1 MSTRDPKLVALLFNE
16 CINTSD
22 LEGLARLMTDD
33 HAFVDR
39 EGKVHQPKQVMV
51 DGWKDFFGMFPEYR
65 NTFDR
70 VDSRDNLVVILG
82 HAYWSKEKPYDPVI
96 WTATIFNGQVR
107 EWRVYADTPQN
118 RKSFNLL

>member
-1 MSTRDPKLVALLFNE
+1 MNIHDPKLIALLFNE
-16 CINTSD
+16 CINTRD

-82 HAYWSKEKPYDPVI
+82 HAYWSKEKPYDPAI
-96 WTATIFNGQVR
+96 WTATIFNGLVR

-118 RKSFNLL
+118 RMRFNL

>member
-16 CINTSD
+16 CINTRD

-82 HAYWSKEKPYDPVI
+82 HAYWSKEKPYDPAI